1 MVFRRLA
8 NLLMQSASKAT
19 PTLKLAVFGKHP
31 GWLDHMEEIGLTNDR
46 LIALRRML
54 YSEGINQ
61 NIDSGAWSKL
71 EDGQTIERFKHVYIW
86 KNGNDLIIGR
96 LWSSTDGRGRSLYPM
111 VLGVQCN
118 GIPLRLGL
126 RLILPRLEQLEKQ
139 LVATDTADAVRLII
153 RTAQTELLA
162 VTKSTESFEDG
173 GSEQAALTRLAD
185 HPDLGP
191 DRQGLYR
198 MLYQIEQEMG
208 DPASLRTD
216 SRSGVIELPRTHLLR
231 VPCCGDQ
238 ISETAS
244 LWYEFLTEHFGET
257 MPFLLVLPLEHDW
270 VDMIFGQPSASHL
283 FCLKASLER
292 MPLTTT
298 VPYNIP
304 EEFQT
309 QVDQRIEKAQPPAG
323 A

>member
-1 MVFRRLA
+1 
-8 NLLMQSASKAT
+8 MQSSSKAK
-19 PTLKLAVFGKHP
+19 PTLQLAAFGKHP
-31 GWLDHMEEIGLTNDR
+31 GWLDHMEEIGLNNDR

-86 KNGNDLIIGR
+86 KTGGDLIIGR

-118 GIPLRLGL
+118 GMPVRLGL
-126 RLILPRLEQLEKQ
+126 RLILPRLDQLEGQ
-139 LVATDTADAVRLII
+139 LTTADTADAVRLFIK
-153 RTAQTELLA
+153 TAQAELLA
-162 VTKSTESFEDG
+162 VTKSSESYEDS
-173 GSEQAALTRLAD
+173 GSDQAALARLAD

-198 MLYQIEQEMG
+198 VLYQIEQEMG
-208 DPASLRTD
+208 DPKALRTD
-216 SRSGVIELPRTHLLR
+216 SRSGVIELPRTQLMR

-244 LWYEFLTEHFGET
+244 LWYEFLTEHFGEA
-257 MPFLLVLPLEHDW
+257 MPFLLVLPLEHAW
-270 VDMIFGQPSASHL
+270 VDLIFGQPGASHL
-283 FCLKASLER
+283 FCLKASLDR
-292 MPLTTT
+292 MPLTTS

-309 QVDQRIEKAQPPAG
+309 RVNQRIEKVQPPAG
-323 A
+323 D